1 MGRVDFPS
9 REHTRRAV
17 LNLNLTQQG
26 AAMDPATDEFN
37 ERFEGAVRT
46 AEVMSIFFP
55 RIGQSL
61 ILDMRHVGNDGPLV
75 LLDVMV
81 ASPNDRLLSFRRLRP
96 ELPLPE
102 RLILAPWPG
111 AISSFDESGILAAI
125 VDRCQLEG
133 GEVLVDQ
140 IQELYR
146 ELLLLERRLLRNM
159 LRGIDTETIWKRK
172 TDG

>member
-1 MGRVDFPS
+1 
-9 REHTRRAV
+9 
-17 LNLNLTQQG
+17 
-26 AAMDPATDEFN
+26 MDPATDEFH
-37 ERFEGAVRT
+37 ERFQGAVRT

-55 RIGQSL
+55 RIAQTL
-61 ILDMRHVGNDGPLV
+61 ILDMRQTISDGPLV
-75 LLDVMV
+75 LLDTMV

-111 AISSFDESGILAAI
+111 AVASFDESGILAVI
-125 VDRCQLEG
+125 IDRCQLEG

-146 ELLLLERRLLRNM
+146 ELQSIERRLLRDM
-159 LRGIDTETIWKRK
+159 LRGVGTETIWQRK
-172 TDG
+172 ADG